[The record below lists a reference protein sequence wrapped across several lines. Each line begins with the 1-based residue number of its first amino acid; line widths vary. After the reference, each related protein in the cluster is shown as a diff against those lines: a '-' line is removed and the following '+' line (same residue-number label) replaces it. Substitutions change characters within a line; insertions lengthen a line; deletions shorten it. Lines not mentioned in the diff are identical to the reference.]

1 MQKETVSSGAAES
14 WRPSHNPW
22 LACAAVMLATTLE
35 VLDTTITNVAIPQ
48 IAGNLGVTPHEATWV
63 ITSYLVSNAIILPTA
78 AWLSGFFGRKQVL
91 MVCTAV
97 FTLAS
102 VLCGVAG
109 SLGFLLF
116 ARVVQGVGGGALIPI
131 SQAVLLESFPRE
143 KQGVAMAAFGMC
155 VIIAPIVG
163 PVVGGWLTDNFNWRW
178 IFFINLPIGI
188 MAVLMANVFVEDPPY
203 IKKDN
208 TMIDYV
214 GFLLMAIGLGTLQI
228 VLDKGQEADWFQA
241 PWLCRASIVVVVA
254 LIAFVLWELRAK
266 NPVVNLRI
274 FKDRNFCAGM
284 IATTLIGSCM
294 YGIMTLITLFYQT
307 LLGYSAYLGGL
318 VSAPLGI
325 GAFVAALAIG
335 YLSDRF
341 DNRILFALG
350 SIILGLASFNMGN
363 INLHIAMQSK
373 LFVIIASGFGLMMVF
388 IPLSMLS
395 VGHLDKKDMGN
406 GTGLF
411 NLMRNIGGSIG
422 IAITTTMLSRMSQV
436 HQTYL
441 AGHLTPYDTVY
452 QETVKAMGPQTGNGL
467 IYRGLLGQSAL
478 LAYIDSF
485 YFFAFIAI
493 LCVFTVFFF
502 SKVES
507 KGGGMMGAH

>member
-1 MQKETVSSGAAES
+1 MQKEPVPAGAAES

-78 AWLSGFFGRKQVL
+78 AWLSGFFGRKRVL

-143 KQGVAMAAFGMC
+143 KQGTAMAAFGMC
-155 VIIAPIVG
+155 VILAPIVG
-163 PVVGGWLTDNFNWRW
+163 PVIGGWLTDNFNWRW

-188 MAVLMANVFVEDPPY
+188 IAILMTNVFVEDPPY
-203 IKKDN
+203 IKKEGA
-208 TMIDYV
+208 MIDYV
-214 GFLLMAIGLGTLQI
+214 GFFLMAVGLGTLQI
-228 VLDKGQEADWFQA
+228 VLDKGQEVDWFQA
-241 PWLCRASIVVVVA
+241 SWLCNASIVVVIA
-254 LIAFVLWELRAK
+254 LISFVLWELRSK
-266 NPVVNLRI
+266 NPVVDLKI
-274 FKDRNFCAGM
+274 FKDRNFSAGM
-284 IATTLIGSCM
+284 ISATLIGASM
-294 YGIMTLITLFYQT
+294 YGAMTLITLFYQT
-307 LLGYSAYLGGL
+307 LLGYTAYLGGL
-318 VSAPLGI
+318 VTSPIGI
-325 GAFVAALAIG
+325 GCFVAALCIG
-335 YLSDRF
+335 YLSNRF
-341 DNRILFALG
+341 DNRIFFASGLTV
-350 SIILGLASFNMGN
+350 LGLACFGMGS
-363 INLHIAMQSK
+363 INFEISMQSK
-373 LFVIIASGFGLMMVF
+373 IFCTIAIGFGTMMSF
-388 IPLSMLS
+388 IPLSILA

-422 IAITTTMLSRMSQV
+422 IAVTTTMLSRMGQV

-441 AGHLTPYDTVY
+441 TSHLTPYDPVY
-452 QETVKAMGPQTGNGL
+452 QEMSKAINPQMANGL

-478 LAYIDSF
+478 LAYIDTF
-485 YFFAFIAI
+485 YLFGAIAI
-493 LCVFTVFFF
+493 ICIFTVFLFR
-502 SKVES
+502 KVKS
-507 KGGGMMGAH
+507 DGTIAVH